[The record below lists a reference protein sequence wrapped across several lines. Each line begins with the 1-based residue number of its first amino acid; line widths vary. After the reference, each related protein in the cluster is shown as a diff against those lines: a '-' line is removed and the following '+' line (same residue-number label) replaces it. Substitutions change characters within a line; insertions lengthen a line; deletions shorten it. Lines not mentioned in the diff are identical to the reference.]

1 MGMSM
6 DYTRPTETEAPFAAI
21 YVRVSTSA
29 QEDGV
34 SMDVQEEQCRVLLES
49 EGYQIREEFIYRE
62 VRDGVCRWITPVL
75 QRLRRLLRLST

>member
-29 QEDGV
+29 QEDGA

-62 VRDGVCRWITPVL
+62 VRDGADKERPELASSWSP
-75 QRLRRLLRLST
+75 